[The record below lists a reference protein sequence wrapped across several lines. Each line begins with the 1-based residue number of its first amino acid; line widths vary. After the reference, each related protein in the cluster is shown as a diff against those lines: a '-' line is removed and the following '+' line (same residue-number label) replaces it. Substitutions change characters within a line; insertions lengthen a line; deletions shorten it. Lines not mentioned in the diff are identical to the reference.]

1 MKEELKGPKVEGISV
16 AVAFETAETGDRIYN
31 VYLLNRTGDTL
42 ENVLVSSKG
51 YGVNTMTNEKIETS
65 VLRHSLGDVKAQAAQ
80 KIEPIMEQVFGLSNE
95 YWVSYWIG
103 SKMYDKKFVFLAETI
118 TDKNTIELPLLD
130 CPGVMLGE

>member
-31 VYLLNRTGDTL
+31 VYLLNKTEDEL

-51 YGVNTMTNEKIETS
+51 YGVNALTNQKVETS
-65 VLRHSLGDVKAQAAQ
+65 VLRHNLGNVGVNSVQ

-103 SKMYDKKFVFLAETI
+103 NKMFDKKFVFLAETI
-118 TDKNTIELPLLD
+118 SDQNAIDLPLLD
-130 CPGVMLGE
+130 CKGVMLGE

>member
-65 VLRHSLGDVKAQAAQ
+65 VLRHSLGDVKAQTAQ

>member
-31 VYLLNRTGDTL
+31 VYLLNRTNDTL

-51 YGVNTMTNEKIETS
+51 YGMNAMTNEKIETS
-65 VLRHSLGDVKAQAAQ
+65 VLRHSLGDVKAQTAQ

-118 TDKNTIELPLLD
+118 TEKNTIDLPLLD
-130 CPGVMLGE
+130 CTGVMLGE

>member
-31 VYLLNRTGDTL
+31 VYLLNKTNQEL

-51 YGVNTMTNEKIETS
+51 YGVNAVSNENIQTS
-65 VLRHSLGDVKAQAAQ
+65 VLRHSLGNVAAHSAQ

-103 SKMYDKKFVFLAETI
+103 AKMYDKKFVFLAETI
-118 TDKNTIELPLLD
+118 TENNTIELPILAVQ
-130 CPGVMLGE
+130 GVMLGE

>member
-31 VYLLNRTGDTL
+31 VYLLNKTADTL

-51 YGVNTMTNEKIETS
+51 YGVNAMTEEKIETS
-65 VLRHSLGDVKAQAAQ
+65 VLRHSLGDVAPQKAQ

-95 YWVSYWIG
+95 YWISYWIG
-103 SKMYDKKFVFLAETI
+103 NKMYDKKFVFLAETI
-118 TDKNTIELPLLD
+118 TEQNAIDLPLLE
-130 CPGVMLGE
+130 CTGVMLGE